1 MSIRSKMAGIFAGKG
16 AEKSELLGEMWG
28 KAQKKWL
35 SSSPKRYSKITKRNI
50 KRFLT
55 PKEYR
60 EFKKADKEIDKYYG
74 KRGFRKIENIYT
86 EYVPKGKL
94 KKVI

>member
-1 MSIRSKMAGIFAGKG
+1 MSIRSKMAGVFAGKG
-16 AEKSELLGEMWG
+16 AEKSELLGELWD

-60 EFKKADKEIDKYYG
+60 EFKKADKEFDKYYQKG
-74 KRGFRKIENIYT
+74 GFQKIENIKI
-86 EYVPKGKL
+86 EYVPKKKI

>member
-1 MSIRSKMAGIFAGKG
+1 MARVFTGKG
-16 AEKSELLGEMWG
+16 AEKSELLGEFWN
-28 KAQKKWL
+28 KATKKWF

-50 KRFLT
+50 GRFLT

-60 EFKKADKEIDKYYG
+60 EFKKADKEFNKYYR
-74 KRGFRKIENIYT
+74 KKGFRKIENIVI
-86 EYVPKGKL
+86 EYVPKEKL

>member
-1 MSIRSKMAGIFAGKG
+1 MSIRSKMARVFAGEG
-16 AEKSELLGEMWG
+16 AEKSEILEEFWN
-28 KAQKKWL
+28 KATKKWF

-60 EFKKADKEIDKYYG
+60 KFKKADKAFDKYYQKG
-74 KRGFRKIENIYT
+74 GFQKIENIVI
-86 EYVPKGKL
+86 EYVPKEKL

>member
-1 MSIRSKMAGIFAGKG
+1 MVGIFAGKG
-16 AEKSELLGEMWG
+16 AEKSELLEELWK
-28 KAQKKWL
+28 KATKKWFL
-35 SSSPKRYSKITKRNI
+35 SSPKRYTKITKRNI

-60 EFKKADKEIDKYYG
+60 EFRKANKEFDKYYQRG
-74 KRGFRKIENIYT
+74 GFRKMENIVI
-86 EYVPKGKL
+86 EYVPKNKL

>member
-1 MSIRSKMAGIFAGKG
+1 MRIKSKFIRLLAGKG
-16 AEKSELLGEMWG
+16 AEKSELISEMWG
-28 KAQKKWL
+28 KATKKWL
-35 SSSPKRYSKITKRNI
+35 SSCPKRYSKITSRNI

-60 EFKKADKEIDKYYG
+60 EYKKASKEFDKFYKKG
-74 KRGFRKIENIYT
+74 GFQKIQTIQI
-86 EYVPKGKL
+86 EYVPKKL